1 MKIAQKS
8 ATLGTGLL
16 IAAICSALWLT
27 TAAPRAR
34 ADDNRE
40 KCRHRIERAE
50 AKLDKAIHQHGEQ
63 SSQAQSRRHE
73 LNEEREHCWSAYH
86 VWWNG
91 MERKWHS
98 ERDWDHDDRDHE
110 HDHDHH

>member
-40 KCRHRIERAE
+40 KCRHSIERAE
-50 AKLDKAIHQHGEQ
+50 AKLDKAIRQHGEH
-63 SSQAQSRRHE
+63 SSQAESRRHE

-98 ERDWDHDDRDHE
+98 ERDWDHDDRDH
-110 HDHDHH
+110 DHDHH